1 MAVAKA
7 CQLCYYKGMVIQQLL
22 GPNGLMHSVE
32 DDCGTVTIFWA
43 GTAYYFFHRDN
54 AFAKKLGIALL
65 AGLGVLQKTICEFF
79 HVSRHTIANIKNVY
93 EEKGIDGLRN
103 YKQGP
108 ADTSEELKSFI
119 IKRYIELDRSRG
131 FQQEILDSIE
141 KKVEAGDFKKT
152 ISRGTLQSIL
162 RAYRSKLE
170 SQKKKNLEKLKA
182 TATESGKENSEDEPI
197 KESRAETTDVDVV
210 DDGQLGLIEA
220 LSEGEERC
228 VDHGGC
234 SLTVPLLAGYGM
246 ANYVPSGETGA
257 QFSNTEL
264 ATTYAMLNA
273 GEIVKVE
280 QDFKLLA
287 HHEMGGMIGREKL
300 PSLSLYRNRIP
311 LIVAQM
317 EMEDIMLQTSKS
329 MHEILQFSTVVYI
342 DGHFMP
348 YHGGSETLFG
358 YYPQKRLAMHGRE
371 YFFVHDRNGL
381 PVYAAISDG
390 YHKSKHYIE
399 YVDGKL
405 REIYEVE
412 KKELLEVFDRG
423 GYSKQFC
430 IDIHST
436 IRFICWRS
444 DARQMPIEIQTVEWT
459 EVRIEH
465 QGNDYGQIKEK
476 TFYAWERTTQFEG
489 ENQRKV
495 IFREIW
501 IKKGNKVSPA
511 LTNDFETSL
520 EDLVRHLTRRWGVQ
534 ENMFKELKDH
544 GIDRIHSYRKE
555 EFSEELLYELGLEN
569 REEGIIHEIDNPD
582 RRLINKKISALR
594 AEKRKLAVKLVELQ
608 KSGQTKKL
616 IPIQERYTQIEKE
629 IDNQIEQREAMPK
642 KVNLFE
648 RIETNG
654 IVRLCDDKK
663 LFFDWLKMNAIWAKR
678 QMVEIVK
685 PIYNDLR
692 DVNKFVK
699 SILKSRTYVRRNGE
713 ILHVTFPPQQSKR
726 SAEALDLL
734 CETLN
739 RYDNRDTG
747 LRSTKLVFSVREKH

>member
-1 MAVAKA
+1 
-7 CQLCYYKGMVIQQLL
+7 MVIQQLL

-43 GTAYYFFHRDN
+43 GTVYYSFHRDN
-54 AFAKKLGIALL
+54 LFARKLGVALL
-65 AGLGVLQKTICEFF
+65 GGLGVLQKTICEFF
-79 HVSRHTIANIKNVY
+79 HVSRHTIANIRNVY
-93 EEKGIDGLRN
+93 EEKGIEGLQN

-108 ADTSEELKSFI
+108 TDTSEELKSFI

-131 FQQEILDSIE
+131 FQKEILDSIE
-141 KKVEAGDFKKT
+141 KKVEAGDFEKT

-162 RAYRSKLE
+162 RAYRDKVE
-170 SQKKKNLEKLKA
+170 CQKEKNLEKLKA
-182 TATESGKENSEDEPI
+182 TATESGKETSEDEPI
-197 KESRAETTDVDVV
+197 EERSVETTDVDVF
-210 DDGQLGLIEA
+210 DDGGLDLIEA

-246 ANYVPSGETGA
+246 ANYIPSGETGA

-264 ATTYAMLNA
+264 ATTYVMLNA

-280 QDFKLLA
+280 QDFKLLS
-287 HHEMGGMIGREKL
+287 HHEMGGVIGREKL
-300 PSLSLYRNRIP
+300 PSLSLYRYRIP

-317 EMEDIMLQTSKS
+317 EMQDIMLQTSKS
-329 MHEILQFSTVVYI
+329 MHEILQFSRVVYI

-381 PVYAAISDG
+381 PVYATISDG

-405 REIYEVE
+405 REIYEAE

-423 GYSKQFC
+423 GYSRQFC

-444 DARQMPIEIQTVEWT
+444 DARQMPIELQTVEWT
-459 EVRIEH
+459 VVGIEH
-465 QGNDYGQIKEK
+465 QGNDYEQIKEK
-476 TFYAWERTTQFEG
+476 TFYAWERTTKFEG

-569 REEGIIHEIDNPD
+569 REDGIIHEIDNPD
-582 RRLINKKISALR
+582 RRLISKKISGLR
-594 AEKRKLAVKLVELQ
+594 AEKKKLAVKIVELQ
-608 KSGQTKKL
+608 KLGKPKKL
-616 IPIQERYTQIEKE
+616 IPIEERYNQIEKQ

-648 RIETNG
+648 RIEKNG

-685 PIYNDLR
+685 PIYTDLR

-699 SILKSRTYVRRNGE
+699 SILKSRTYVRRKGE
-713 ILHVTFPPQQSKR
+713 VLYVSFPPQQSKR

-734 CETLN
+734 CENLN
-739 RYDNRDTG
+739 RYDNGETG
-747 LRSTKLVFSVREKH
+747 LRPTKLVFSVREKH